1 MILPSQTPRIM
12 ERVITIPDHYSFMD
26 HEVYDFDKALSIYD
40 WKIKSSEVVIDMSQ
54 CLTANYQALSLLVL
68 YLWHLRAN
76 SCHLKIQFNE
86 DKKGASQMWRW
97 MGAIGWSQVLNSEQQ
112 NFRSTAMKP
121 LIALRNKS
129 DFEVALAKLDAY
141 TKGFNVEYEKTL
153 RYVLSELMYNTLEHG
168 KKYATIANLDKR
180 IPSIIE
186 FTWYKLRNEL
196 HFVVAD
202 IGMGIKN
209 HLEQSFG
216 PFETDEEAIRMAL
229 RPNVSG
235 TFAVK
240 DPYTSKDNAGVG
252 LFISSNIIKKLNAD
266 MHIVSGHGV
275 VHVSPMDITGRT
287 LNHSWPGAFVLIKVK
302 LEQEMNLNLHAL
314 MAELREAADIEISRA
329 KKEESSNRQLVVV
342 ENYFGKHAE
351 DKEAAI
357 AHRKR
362 YLIPAIEEGRA
373 ILVDFKNVENA
384 PHSFLSAL
392 LATPIK
398 RLGMEAYKKIKI
410 INASPEIRETIDFI
424 LDENTSIG

>member
-1 MILPSQTPRIM
+1 MT
-12 ERVITIPDHYSFMD
+12 ERVLTIPNHYGFID

-40 WKIKSSEVVIDMSQ
+40 WKLKSSEVVIDFSQ
-54 CLTANYQALSLLVL
+54 CLTANYQTLALMVL
-68 YLWHLRAN
+68 YLWHLRVN
-76 SCHLKIQFNE
+76 NCHITLRFRE
-86 DKKGASQMWRW
+86 DKKGATQMWRW

-112 NFRSTAMKP
+112 NFRSTEMKP

-168 KKYATIANLDKR
+168 KRFGKFVNQEKR

-202 IGMGIKN
+202 IGIGIKK

-235 TFAVK
+235 TFAVN
-240 DPYTSKDNAGVG
+240 DPYTSKNNAGVG
-252 LFISSNIIKKLNAD
+252 LFLSSNLIKRLNAD
-266 MHIVSGHGV
+266 MHVVSGRGV
-275 VHVSPMDITGRT
+275 VHVSPMDVTGGT
-287 LNHSWPGAFVLIKVK
+287 LHHSWPGTFVLIKVK
-302 LEQEMNLNLHAL
+302 LEQEMKLNLHAL
-314 MAELREAADIEISRA
+314 MAELREVAGREISRSE
-329 KKEESSNRQLVVV
+329 KEESSNRQLLVVN
-342 ENYFGKHAE
+342 NYFGKHAE
-351 DKEAAI
+351 DKDAAI
-357 AHRKR
+357 THRNR
-362 YLIPAIEEGRA
+362 YLLPAIEEGRS
-373 ILVDFKNVENA
+373 ILIDFNNVENA

-398 RLGMEAYKKIKI
+398 RLGMDAYKKIKI
-410 INASPEIRETIDFI
+410 VNASPEIRETIDFI
-424 LDENTSIG
+424 LDENTSGD

>member
-1 MILPSQTPRIM
+1 MDQ
-12 ERVITIPDHYSFMD
+12 VIKIPNHYSFMD
-26 HEVYDFDKALSIYD
+26 HEVYDFDRALSIYD
-40 WKIKSSEVVIDMSQ
+40 WNIKSSEVAIDMSQ
-54 CLTANYQALSLLVL
+54 CLTANYQALSLVVL

-76 SCHLKIQFNE
+76 NCHITVRFRD

-97 MGAIGWSQVLNSEQQ
+97 MGATGWSQVLNSEQQ
-112 NFRSTAMKP
+112 NFRSTDMKP
-121 LIALRNKS
+121 LIALRNKP

-168 KKYATIANLDKR
+168 KKFAKLSHQDKR

-202 IGMGIKN
+202 IGMGIKK

-229 RPNVSG
+229 RPQVSG

-240 DPYTSKDNAGVG
+240 DPYLNKDNAGVG
-252 LFISSNIIKKLNAD
+252 LFISSNIIKRLNAD

-275 VHVSPMDITGRT
+275 VHVSPVDVTGQT
-287 LNHSWPGAFVLIKVK
+287 LNYFWPGTFVLIKVK
-302 LEQEMNLNLHAL
+302 LEQEMNLNLHSI
-314 MAELREAADIEISRA
+314 MAELREVADEEISRA
-329 KKEESSNRQLVVV
+329 ETAESSNRQLVVV

-357 AHRKR
+357 AHRNR
-362 YLIPAIEEGRA
+362 YLLPAISEGRS
-373 ILVDFKNVENA
+373 ILIDFNNVVNA

-398 RLGMEAYKKIKI
+398 RLGMEAYKRIKI
-410 INASPEIRETIDFI
+410 VNASPEIRETIDFI
-424 LDENTSIG
+424 LDENTSDN